1 MSAIEK
7 ITAQQAGKEGTDVW
21 MVGQQLKGILRADP
35 SLEDIVDKDLDV
47 KEMSLQACAR
57 KIKEHAD
64 ELHRKQKGSCVC
76 VTPDVAEGIIRKF
89 YGLPDMAGTD
99 PEPAPTPVA
108 VPVAEKEDAFDFS
121 AFL

>member
-7 ITAQQAGKEGTDVW
+7 ITQQQKGREGTDVW
-21 MVGQQLKGILRADP
+21 MVGQQLKDILREDP
-35 SLEDIVDKDLDV
+35 SLEEIVDTDLDV

-89 YGLPDMAGTD
+89 YGLPDASGTA
-99 PEPAPTPVA
+99 PEPVPAPV
-108 VPVAEKEDAFDFS
+108 VEEEDAFDFS
-121 AFL
+121 SFL